1 MVCYTP
7 YPIFLYYSELYN
19 VICMPSKLKDTML
32 PKSRV
37 NAIIKCIW
45 QCTIAPKVRAG
56 YKTCCAKV
64 PYSSDYLFEK

>member
-1 MVCYTP
+1 
-7 YPIFLYYSELYN
+7 
-19 VICMPSKLKDTML
+19 MPSKLKDTML